1 MIYAT
6 TDLKFGPMK
15 RKTIF
20 YRLVHHWN
28 FCNAYFINIRQIV
41 CKKNSN
47 QCYRSEH
54 WNNNMWKFYQ
64 EELWNNLLVAYLVK
78 LAEDFPETVPQQD
91 LYFFLEPQGHALF
104 LEIFNKKRWK
114 RYINYKQFKK
124 RGKRE
129 ESCWVFQ
136 K

>member
-1 MIYAT
+1 
-6 TDLKFGPMK
+6 
-15 RKTIF
+15 
-20 YRLVHHWN
+20 
-28 FCNAYFINIRQIV
+28 
-41 CKKNSN
+41 
-47 QCYRSEH
+47 
-54 WNNNMWKFYQ
+54 MWKFYQ

-114 RYINYKQFKK
+114 RYIYYKQFKK

-129 ESCWVFQ
+129 ESCWVLQ